1 MPGRIAASASRT
13 SAPSSKSRAARTT
26 SPTTSIPDEGPA
38 TSLRESICTIFTEA
52 YRTTSGTRKLIVSLR
67 KIQEICCYEPTNPK
81 KRAGQEEFDE
91 EEFNAEVAR
100 CVFRILP
107 IKKSEP
113 AGDRLVRFT
122 GTFLKHATDAG
133 MCAQDQGLTRR

>member
-1 MPGRIAASASRT
+1 M
-13 SAPSSKSRAARTT
+13 
-26 SPTTSIPDEGPA
+26 

-133 MCAQDQGLTRR
+133 MWAEELDSSRC